1 MCLNFYTMQNSEIL
15 TGYIDRLNEAE
26 KSWKNMWQVYVG
38 VWDCY
43 ATEAFHNP
51 EAYNLLIF

>member
-1 MCLNFYTMQNSEIL
+1 
-15 TGYIDRLNEAE
+15 
-26 KSWKNMWQVYVG
+26 MWQVYVG

-51 EAYNLLIF
+51 EAYNLLFFRFGSVMGNIIKVLVVGI